1 MKRFHWN
8 EEKNR
13 QLGEERGV
21 SFEMVVWA
29 IANGQLLEIVEH
41 PNRNKYP
48 NQKIYVL
55 AINNYIY
62 LVPFVEEN
70 DQIFLRTVIPSRKAT
85 RQYLGRNKWM
95 QN

>member
-13 QLGEERGV
+13 QLKRERGV

-29 IANGQLLEIVEH
+29 IANGQLLEVVEH
-41 PNRNKYP
+41 PNVDKYP

-55 AINNYIY
+55 EINHYIY
-62 LVPFVEEN
+62 LAPFVEDN
-70 DQIFLRTVIPSRKAT
+70 NLVFLKTIIPSRKAT
-85 RQYLGRNKWM
+85 RRCLRGNKWT